1 MYEEFFELNAKPFE
15 LVPNPDFLFLSKSHR
30 KSMTYLDY
38 GIKERAG
45 FILLTGE
52 VGSGKTTIMRNL
64 IKKLDRNVALSK
76 VFNTMVS
83 SEQLISM
90 INEDFGL
97 SVVGK
102 DKVTLLRELNDF
114 LIECYSRKCQA
125 ILIIDEAQ
133 NLTPEL
139 LEEVR
144 MLSNLETDRSKL
156 IQIILAGQPELWKTL
171 SLPNLRQ
178 LRQRI
183 SICCNIMPL
192 TRQETE
198 EYILYRL
205 EMAGNRYAVTF
216 TEGTLDAVYRF
227 SRGIPRLTNIIC
239 DFIMLT
245 AFVDETKTITLDLV
259 KEVITEL
266 ERENRFWRDED
277 ASHEMRVNK
286 LIPED
291 FIGDFI
297 TRLDRIEGAVTRN
310 QITEQEREAI
320 FGRLSTLERVIK
332 QLCQFFIERRKKEV

>member
-15 LVPNPDFLFLSKSHR
+15 LVPNPDFLFLGKSHK

-83 SEQLISM
+83 SGQLISM
-90 INEDFGL
+90 ISEDFGL
-97 SVVGK
+97 SVAGK

-114 LIECYSRKCQA
+114 LIECYSMKRQA

-205 EMAGNRYAVTF
+205 EVAGNRYAVTF
-216 TEGTLDAVYRF
+216 NEGALDAVYRF

-245 AFVDETKTITLDLV
+245 AFVDVTKTITLDLV
-259 KEVITEL
+259 NEVVTEL

-277 ASHEMRVNK
+277 ASHEMQVNK

-297 TRLDRIEGAVTRN
+297 SRLDRIEGAVTRN
-310 QITEQEREAI
+310 RITEQEREEL
-320 FGRLSTLERVIK
+320 FGRLSTVERIIK
-332 QLCQFFIERRKKEV
+332 QFCQFFIERRKKEV